1 VDTEPGAYSG
11 NNSKSMR
18 MTAADDADP
27 RLLRLLM
34 AAHRHSS
41 TEIFEWDQGDRSCT
55 VDHSTRLFFHCTM
68 LIYQHKS

>member
-11 NNSKSMR
+11 NNPKSMR
-18 MTAADDADP
+18 MTAADDAGP

-41 TEIFEWDQGDRSCT
+41 TEIFEWDQGDRFM
-55 VDHSTRLFFHCTM
+55 HSGSFHSNYFFIVPC
-68 LIYQHKS
+68 